1 MLICP
6 IHPKAPVQD
15 NSWDCGVFVCR
26 YAYGVLC
33 MRDEPLAAGLSFLDS
48 RRRNKIVNEWVSA
61 SDGFQFDMR
70 DIVRLREEIAHLIDE
85 LGKLYKKSRNEQRRR
100 RQQQRKEE
108 EEKKADEKKLESEK
122 RFLNGEKEDAVV

>member
-1 MLICP
+1 MYP
-6 IHPKAPVQD
+6 IRLKAPVQD

-26 YAYGVLC
+26 YAYGILC
-33 MRDEPLAAGLSFLDS
+33 MRDKPLSADSSFLD
-48 RRRNKIVNEWVSA
+48 RKERNRIVNDWVAA

-70 DIVRLREEIAHLIDE
+70 DIARLREEIADLIDG
-85 LGKLYKKSRNEQRRR
+85 LGKLYKKLRNEQRRR

-108 EEKKADEKKLESEK
+108 EEKKADEKKLENEK